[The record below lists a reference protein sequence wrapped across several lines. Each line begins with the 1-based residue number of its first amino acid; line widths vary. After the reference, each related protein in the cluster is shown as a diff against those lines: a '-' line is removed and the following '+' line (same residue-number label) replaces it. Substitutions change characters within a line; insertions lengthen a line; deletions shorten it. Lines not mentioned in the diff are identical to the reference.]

1 MEVFA
6 LIKKENLESK
16 REDTIHTQKK
26 KSHYAKALAF
36 KYVGD
41 NIFAK

>member
-26 KSHYAKALAF
+26 KSLCKGIGF
-36 KYVGD
+36 
-41 NIFAK
+41 